1 MTDETKPPVTLDFIA
16 RQLERVIEEQA
27 AMRARLDTLTTVVLR
42 ITNTM
47 QDVLTEL
54 HAVHVEFAGFD
65 RRLRRLEE
73 RVP

>member
-1 MTDETKPPVTLDFIA
+1 MTDAPKPPITLEFIG

-54 HAVHVEFAGFD
+54 HAMHVELAGSE
-65 RRLRRLEE
+65 RRLHQLEAK
-73 RVP
+73 P

>member
-1 MTDETKPPVTLDFIA
+1 MTDETKPPITLDFIA
-16 RQLERVIEEQA
+16 RQLERVIEEQV

-54 HAVHVEFAGFD
+54 HAVHVEFAGFSFGT
-65 RRLRRLEE
+65 
-73 RVP
+73 